1 VNERSFCRTGNRM
14 KSREFVASIGEAAPG
29 RPVLELEQRA
39 DWIQGLRASRFAS
52 DHEQLSE

>member
-1 VNERSFCRTGNRM
+1 M